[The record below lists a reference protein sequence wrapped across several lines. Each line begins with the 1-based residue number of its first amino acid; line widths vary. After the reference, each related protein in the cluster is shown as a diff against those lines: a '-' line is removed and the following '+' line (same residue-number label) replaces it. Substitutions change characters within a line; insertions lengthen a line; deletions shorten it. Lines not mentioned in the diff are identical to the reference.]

1 MIQIKLPA
9 VGRSFVMNRYVV
21 LLAACF
27 VIVAQNVRAEQFV
40 VQGSTTFYD
49 RIMTSH
55 LPEIE
60 RVSKQTLVV
69 IPTKTSLGLLALFE
83 MQADFAMIS
92 TELKNEVADLKG
104 TNPDL
109 TFDNLQTFKITN
121 TRMAFAVHPS
131 NPVRSV
137 SASVM
142 RRILVGEITNWREI
156 GGEDKPIRLV
166 FVRDG
171 GGVQT
176 SVQGQL
182 LEGAAIRAPD
192 EIRVQVGTQVL
203 KVVEQE
209 PGALGI
215 SQLGL
220 VRRSSAAELLTD
232 VAVDQT
238 LSLVTLGPPTAAMR
252 SVIGAAQHIMNAD
265 TAQNGL
271 PVR

>member
-1 MIQIKLPA
+1 M
-9 VGRSFVMNRYVV
+9 RDWSSFVNRYVV
-21 LLAACF
+21 LLAACL
-27 VIVAQNVRAEQFV
+27 VIVAQEVRADQFV

-49 RIMTSH
+49 RIMTTH
-55 LPEIE
+55 LLEIE
-60 RVSKQTLVV
+60 HMSNQKLVV

-92 TELKNEVADLKG
+92 TELKSEVADLKH

-109 TFDNLQTFKITN
+109 PFDNLETFKVAN

-131 NPVRSV
+131 NPVKSV
-137 SASVM
+137 SAGVM
-142 RRILVGEITNWREI
+142 RRILLGEITNWREI

-166 FVRDG
+166 LVRDG

-182 LEGAAIRAPD
+182 LEGTPIRAPD
-192 EIRVQVGTQVL
+192 QIRVQIGTQVL
-203 KVVEQE
+203 KIVEQE

-220 VRRSSAAELLTD
+220 VQRSSAVELTTN
-232 VAVDQT
+232 VAIDQT

-252 SVIGAAQHIMNAD
+252 AVIGAVQHITKAD
-265 TAQNGL
+265 VEQIGL
-271 PVR
+271 PIQ